1 VNIVK
6 KTASA
11 ILLAAVIVALAAP
24 CVQAEKSVQAQK
36 TASPALTLLYFYS
49 DG

>member
-1 VNIVK
+1 MK
-6 KTASA
+6 KVASA
-11 ILLAAVIVALAAP
+11 ILLAAVIMALAAP
-24 CVQAEKSVQAQK
+24 CVRAEKSVKAQK